1 MFRDPVRV
9 FRLTAVAE
17 AFSWAGLLVGMVV
30 KYVVVHDPIGV
41 QIFGRLHGALFV
53 AYLAALLWLARR
65 ERWGLLR
72 LAVGA
77 AAAVPPFTS
86 LVFERWVSRR
96 RSRAAVRAD
105 LAGAAR

>member
-1 MFRDPVRV
+1 VFRDPVRV

-96 RSRAAVRAD
+96 RGRAAVRAD